1 MLLIGLTGGIGSGK
15 TTVCQKF
22 HSLYDCPIIDAD
34 EINRQL
40 LDSDEHIHQQIV
52 TQFGPQALSADGHI
66 NRSYLRQSIFSNEKK
81 RAQLEAI
88 LHPRI
93 LETIKQQ
100 TRCIDAPYVLIVI
113 PLLFELHLQ
122 DQFDRILVIDSD
134 ETTQMMRVSER
145 DNCDQQ
151 AVRQIMHKQIDRQT
165 RLSHADD
172 IIFNHDTVD
181 ALDQQIDHLHKKYME
196 LSASSF
202 HNN

>member
-66 NRSYLRQSIFSNEKK
+66 NRSYLRQSIFSDEQKH
-81 RAQLEAI
+81 AQLEAI

-100 TRCIDAPYVLIVI
+100 TRCVDAPYVLIVI

-172 IIFNHDTVD
+172 IIFNHGTVD

>member
-40 LDSDEHIHQQIV
+40 LDNDEHIHQQIV

-66 NRSYLRQSIFSNEKK
+66 NRSYLRQSIFSDEQK

-93 LETIKQQ
+93 LEAIKQQ
-100 TRCIDAPYVLIVI
+100 TRCIDAPYVLIVV

-134 ETTQMMRVSER
+134 ETTQMMRASVR

-172 IIFNHDTVD
+172 IIFNHGAID

>member
-66 NRSYLRQSIFSNEKK
+66 NRSYLRQSIFSDEQK

-100 TRCIDAPYVLIVI
+100 TLCIDAPYVLIVI

-151 AVRQIMHKQIDRQT
+151 AVLQIMHKQIDRQT

-172 IIFNHDTVD
+172 IIFNHGTVD